1 MFVTN
6 NVFIPIAIYTTDLV
20 GICTA
25 TTHVNDYGPV
35 TYSENNY
42 GLVTYSANMT
52 IDMTLTQQQ

>member
-1 MFVTN
+1 M
-6 NVFIPIAIYTTDLV
+6 FIPIATDATDLV

-42 GLVTYSANMT
+42 GLVTYSAKMT
-52 IDMTLTQQQ
+52 IDMTLTQQK

>member
-35 TYSENNY
+35 TYSKITMD
-42 GLVTYSANMT
+42 LS
-52 IDMTLTQQQ
+52 LTQQI